1 MTSLSRPNQ
10 IAKTQLTNLTKAN
23 EVIATDV
30 RFAETFFQ
38 RAFGLMGKKPLP
50 QGEALMFKGTRAMP
64 SNSIQTTFMRFAL
77 DLLFLDSEM
86 KVKAIRLNV
95 KPWRVTWPV
104 GGAVIAIEM
113 NAGALA
119 VTRIEIGDQL
129 HVGD

>member
-1 MTSLSRPNQ
+1 MTFDQRP
-10 IAKTQLTNLTKAN
+10 KTLLTNVTKAN

-50 QGEALMFKGTRAMP
+50 QGEALMFKGTRLMP
-64 SNSIQTTFMRFAL
+64 CNSIQTTFMRFSL
-77 DLLFLDSEM
+77 DLLFLDTEM
-86 KVKAIRLNV
+86 KVKAIQRDV

-104 GGAVIAIEM
+104 GGAVNAIEM

-119 VTRIEIGDQL
+119 SARIEIGDQL
-129 HVGD
+129 HVGN